1 MTSRHLSTQRQMKFD
16 QNFQDLNLRGVD
28 QISAEE
34 ELVSN
39 RADWVERHHTGSF
52 VSGLTH
58 GEQSTVLNAAALFLL
73 KYPDRAVTIAMLA
86 AGFR

>member
-58 GEQSTVLNAAALFLL
+58 GEQSTLFLL
-73 KYPDRAVTIAMLA
+73 KYPDGTVTIALA